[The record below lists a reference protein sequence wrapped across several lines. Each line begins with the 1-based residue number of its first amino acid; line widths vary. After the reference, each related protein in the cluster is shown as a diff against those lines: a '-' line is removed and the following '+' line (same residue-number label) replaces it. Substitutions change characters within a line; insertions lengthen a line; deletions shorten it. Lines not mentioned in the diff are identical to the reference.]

1 MKSFTL
7 ILSMILLLL
16 TGATAGNAQQRAAI
30 AENRTVSRGYFG
42 VSMQE
47 LNRELLDRLQIKE
60 IRGVFVLEVVKD
72 SAAERAGVKTNDV
85 IIRFN
90 GQDVVDM
97 QPLRDRIAATA
108 PGSQVDITV
117 VRDGKEL
124 TFQAKLGERQ
134 EVVPSPDKN
143 LHDAAE
149 DGNLAAAQA
158 ALAEGANVSSTGRRN
173 DTPLHLAS
181 KRGKA
186 KMARL
191 LLEHGADVNSADN
204 NGNTPLMLAAKSV
217 MASHYGGSYAEVVE
231 LLLEKGANV
240 HARDKDGN
248 TALHWA
254 VASDSE
260 LDRTAMVKLLLDKG
274 VDVNAKGHVWTPLI
288 SASYKG
294 HTEVVRLLLDR
305 GADIKPQDRDGHNA
319 LHYAAEQGHKE
330 IEQLLLA
337 KGVEEARKLMDRGQA
352 AVEMAQSAGDYE
364 KAIKELDQATRLA
377 PDQPKLYYNLAL
389 LQEKTGRYADAA
401 ESLKQY
407 LRLSPNASD
416 ADKVQSHINRLEYKH
431 EQDLQV
437 RTISSIRAKV
447 TGIRFF
453 EGGYE
458 GVAIGSRTFATRF
471 ARKKT
476 RYVYWELGL
485 ESDYVVIGFEPRH
498 FAIEAVWFD
507 PYGQEVF
514 RSTKKSYIQSEW
526 KNSFHTSGYGWR
538 DISSANWSPGT
549 YRVDLYLDDRKIA
562 GGEFVIQ

>member
-1 MKSFTL
+1 MKSCVL
-7 ILSMILLLL
+7 ILTWVLLLA
-16 TGATAGNAQQRAAI
+16 TGISAGNAQQRVAV
-30 AENRTVSRGYFG
+30 AEGRTVSRGYLG
-42 VSMQE
+42 VALQD
-47 LNRELLDRLQIKE
+47 LDKDLRAPLQIKDA
-60 IRGVFVLEVVKD
+60 RGVLVGQVVEG
-72 SAAERAGVKTNDV
+72 SAAEKAGVKTNDV
-85 IIRFN
+85 IVRFN
-90 GQDVVDM
+90 GLDVVDA
-97 QPLRDRIAATA
+97 QPLRDRIAAIA
-108 PGSQVDITV
+108 PGSQVDIIV
-117 VRDGKEL
+117 VRDGSEQRL
-124 TFQAKLGERQ
+124 LAKLGERR
-134 EVVPSPDKN
+134 EVEPSPDQR
-143 LHDAAE
+143 LHEAVA

-158 ALAEGANVSSTGRRN
+158 ALAEGANVASEDLGQ
-173 DTPLHLAS
+173 TPLEVAS
-181 KRGKA
+181 KRGRTKIV
-186 KMARL
+186 RL
-191 LLEHGADVNSADN
+191 LLDHGADVNSADN
-204 NGNTPLMLAAKSV
+204 NGNTPLMLAAKSI

-240 HARDKDGN
+240 HARDEKGS
-248 TALHWA
+248 TALNWA
-254 VASDSE
+254 MASDSE
-260 LDRTAMVKLLLDKG
+260 LDRTAIVKLLLDKG
-274 VDVNAKGHVWTPLI
+274 ADVNAKGYVWTPLI

-305 GADIKPQDRDGHNA
+305 GADIKPQDGDGHNA

-337 KGVEEARKLMDRGQA
+337 KGAEEARKLMDRGQA
-352 AVEMAQSAGDYE
+352 AVEMAQSAEDYE

-431 EQDLQV
+431 EQDLQA

-514 RSTKKSYIQSEW
+514 RSTKKSRIESEW

-538 DISSANWSPGT
+538 DASFANWILGT
-549 YRVDLYLDDRKIA
+549 YRVDLFMDGKKIA
-562 GGEFVIQ
+562 GGEFVIH